1 MKSLRLTV
9 EHTAETIHPV
19 HRFVCESDAV
29 ERELLLQGNT
39 TDDPETFLF
48 YVEGD
53 CEAYEAVLDGVPAL
67 AEYDITPAD
76 GDGFFLYVREAS
88 ADTDRAIFE
97 AFQRETVVVVPP
109 VAFLPDQTMRLTV
122 IGHGDQLQASL
133 GALPDELAVRIDYV
147 GEYAGEPGRS
157 LTDRQREAVAA
168 AHELG
173 YYEVPREAGL
183 VAVAAALD
191 CGEGTASRLLRR
203 AEARLVAEALEGRHV
218 GPERSLDG

>member
-1 MKSLRLTV
+1 VKSLRLTV

-19 HRFVCESDAV
+19 HRFVCESDTV

-39 TDDPETFLF
+39 TGDPETFLF

-53 CEAYEAVLDGVPAL
+53 REAYEAVLDGVAAL

-76 GDGFFLYVREAS
+76 DGGFFLYARETS

-109 VAFLPDQTMRLTV
+109 VEFLPDRTMRLTV
-122 IGHGDQLQASL
+122 IGHSDQLRAAL
-133 GALPDELAVRIDYV
+133 AALPDELTVHVDHV
-147 GEYAGEPGRS
+147 GEYRGEPGRS
-157 LTDRQREAVAA
+157 LTGRQREAVAA

-183 VAVAAALD
+183 AAVAAALD

-203 AEARLVAEALEGRHV
+203 AEARLVAEALEGRHG
-218 GPERSLDG
+218 GP

>member
-9 EHTAETIHPV
+9 EHTEETLHPV
-19 HRFVCESDAV
+19 HRFVCESDTV
-29 ERELLLQGNT
+29 ERELLLQANT
-39 TDDPETFLF
+39 DDDPETFLF

-53 CEAYEAVLDGVPAL
+53 REAYEAVLAGVDAL
-67 AEYDITPAD
+67 AEYDITPAAD
-76 GDGFFLYVREAS
+76 DGFFLYVREAS

-109 VAFLPDQTMRLTV
+109 VEFLPDRTMRLTV
-122 IGHGDQLQASL
+122 IGHADQLQAAL
-133 GALPDELAVRIDYV
+133 DALPEALRVRVDHV

-157 LTDRQREAVAA
+157 LTDRQRAAVAV

-183 VAVAAALD
+183 AAVAAALD
-191 CGEGTASRLLRR
+191 CSEGTASRLLRR
-203 AEARLVAEALEGRHV
+203 AEARLVDEALEG
-218 GPERSLDG
+218 LDGRSEPSLVG

>member
-1 MKSLRLTV
+1 MLCPAVKSLRLTV

-53 CEAYEAVLDGVPAL
+53 REAYETVLDGVAAL

-76 GDGFFLYVREAS
+76 DGGFFLYAREAS

-109 VAFLPDQTMRLTV
+109 VEFLPDRTMRLTV
-122 IGHGDQLQASL
+122 IGHGDQLRAAL
-133 GALPDELAVRIDYV
+133 AALPDELSVRVDHV
-147 GEYAGEPGRS
+147 GEYRGEPGRS

-168 AHELG
+168 ARELG

-183 VAVAAALD
+183 AAVAAALD

-203 AEARLVAEALEGRHV
+203 AEARLVTEALKGRHG
-218 GPERSLDG
+218 GP